1 MKESGLRMSHDELP
15 KDVVQIMASLLN
27 RAVLGV
33 IIYIFKA
40 KSTLSEPLHVLID
53 WNH

>member
-1 MKESGLRMSHDELP
+1 MKDLRLRISHDELP
-15 KDVVQIMASLLN
+15 KDAVQIMASLLN
-27 RAVLGV
+27 RAALGV
-33 IIYIFKA
+33 IMYMCEA

>member
-1 MKESGLRMSHDELP
+1 MKELGLRMPHDELP
-15 KDVVQIMASLLN
+15 KDAVQIMASLLN